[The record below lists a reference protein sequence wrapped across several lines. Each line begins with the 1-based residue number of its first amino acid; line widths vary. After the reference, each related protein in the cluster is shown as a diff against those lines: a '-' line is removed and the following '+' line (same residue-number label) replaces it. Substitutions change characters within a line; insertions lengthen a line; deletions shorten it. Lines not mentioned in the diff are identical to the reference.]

1 MLWEVGKQN
10 ADKDEAETNVLAS
23 WPDVQ
28 VISKEGMQLG
38 AHMESDKF
46 R

>member
-10 ADKDEAETNVLAS
+10 ADKDEAEVRILAS

-28 VISKEGMQLG
+28 VISKEGMQLV
-38 AHMESDKF
+38 AHIDSDKF

>member
-10 ADKDEAETNVLAS
+10 ADKDEAKARILAS
-23 WPDVQ
+23 WPNIEVN
-28 VISKEGMQLG
+28 SKEGMQLG
-38 AHMESDKF
+38 AHIDSDKF

>member
-10 ADKDEAETNVLAS
+10 ADKDEAGARILAS
-23 WPDVQ
+23 WPDVE
-28 VISKEGMQLG
+28 VIAKGGMQLG
-38 AHMESDKF
+38 AHIDSDKF